1 MKKLVLSLSLVLAFS
16 SATAAFAAI
25 PQNIRIGTDPTYAPF
40 ESKNSQGELVGFDI
54 DLAKELC
61 KRINTQ
67 CTFVENPLDAL
78 IPSLKAKKIDA
89 IMSSL
94 SITEK
99 RQQEI
104 AFTDKLYAADS
115 RLVVAK
121 NSDIQPTVES
131 LKGKRVG
138 VLQGTTQE
146 TFGNEQLSQNRLS
159 GLIFEGYTTLIR
171 GVPDLVLM
179 LLIFYGLQ
187 IALNTVTEAMGVG
200 QIDIDPMV
208 AGIITLGFIYG
219 AYFTET
225 FRGAFMAVPKGHI
238 EAATAFGFT
247 RGQVF
252 RRIMFPSMM
261 RYALPGIGNNW
272 QVILKSTA
280 LVSLLGL
287 EDVVKATQLAGKS
300 TWEPFYFAIVCGVIY
315 LVFTT
320 VSNGVLL
327 FLERRYSVGVKRAD
341 L

>member
-146 TFGNEQLSQNRLS
+146 TFGNEHWAPKGIEIDSDLTAGRIDAAFQDEVAASEGFLKQPVGKDYKFGGPSVKDEKLFGVGTGM
-159 GLIFEGYTTLIR
+159 GLRKEDNELR
-171 GVPDLVLM
+171 E
-179 LLIFYGLQ
+179 
-187 IALNTVTEAMGVG
+187 ALNK
-200 QIDIDPMV
+200 
-208 AGIITLGFIYG
+208 
-219 AYFTET
+219 
-225 FRGAFMAVPKGHI
+225 AFAEM
-238 EAATAFGFT
+238 
-247 RGQVF
+247 
-252 RRIMFPSMM
+252 
-261 RYALPGIGNNW
+261 
-272 QVILKSTA
+272 
-280 LVSLLGL
+280 
-287 EDVVKATQLAGKS
+287 
-300 TWEPFYFAIVCGVIY
+300 
-315 LVFTT
+315 
-320 VSNGVLL
+320 
-327 FLERRYSVGVKRAD
+327 RAD
-341 L
+341 GTYEKLAKKYFDFDVYGG

>member
-138 VLQGTTQE
+138 VLQGTPKE
-146 TFGNEQLSQNRLS
+146 TFGNGHWAPKGIEIVSYQGQDNIYSDLTAGRIDAAFQDEVAASEGFLKQPVGKDYKFGGPSVKDEKLFGVGTGM
-159 GLIFEGYTTLIR
+159 GLRKEDNELR
-171 GVPDLVLM
+171 E
-179 LLIFYGLQ
+179 
-187 IALNTVTEAMGVG
+187 ALNK
-200 QIDIDPMV
+200 
-208 AGIITLGFIYG
+208 
-219 AYFTET
+219 
-225 FRGAFMAVPKGHI
+225 AFAEM
-238 EAATAFGFT
+238 
-247 RGQVF
+247 
-252 RRIMFPSMM
+252 
-261 RYALPGIGNNW
+261 
-272 QVILKSTA
+272 
-280 LVSLLGL
+280 
-287 EDVVKATQLAGKS
+287 
-300 TWEPFYFAIVCGVIY
+300 
-315 LVFTT
+315 
-320 VSNGVLL
+320 
-327 FLERRYSVGVKRAD
+327 RAD
-341 L
+341 GTYEKLAKKYFDFDVYGG

>member
-25 PQNIRIGTDPTYAPF
+25 PQKIRIGTDPTYAPF
-40 ESKNSQGELVGFDI
+40 ESKNAQGELVGFDI

-121 NSDIQPTVES
+121 DSAIQPTIES

-146 TFGNEQLSQNRLS
+146 TFGNEHW
-159 GLIFEGYTTLIR
+159 
-171 GVPDLVLM
+171 
-179 LLIFYGLQ
+179 
-187 IALNTVTEAMGVG
+187 A
-200 QIDIDPMV
+200 
-208 AGIITLGFIYG
+208 
-219 AYFTET
+219 
-225 FRGAFMAVPKGHI
+225 PKGI
-238 EAATAFGFT
+238 EIVSYQGQDNIYSDLTAGRIDAAFQDEVAASEGFLKQPAGKDYDFAGPSVKDKKYFGDGT
-247 RGQVF
+247 
-252 RRIMFPSMM
+252 
-261 RYALPGIGNNW
+261 GIGLRKDDTE
-272 QVILKSTA
+272 LKAAFDKA
-280 LVSLLGL
+280 LGELRKDGTYDKMAS
-287 EDVVKATQLAGKS
+287 K
-300 TWEPFYFAIVCGVIY
+300 YFNFNVYG
-315 LVFTT
+315 
-320 VSNGVLL
+320 
-327 FLERRYSVGVKRAD
+327 D
-341 L
+341 

>member
-25 PQNIRIGTDPTYAPF
+25 PQKIRIGTDPTYAPF
-40 ESKNSQGELVGFDI
+40 ESKNAQGELVGFDI

-121 NSDIQPTVES
+121 DSAIQPTIES

-146 TFGNEQLSQNRLS
+146 TFGNEHW
-159 GLIFEGYTTLIR
+159 
-171 GVPDLVLM
+171 
-179 LLIFYGLQ
+179 
-187 IALNTVTEAMGVG
+187 A
-200 QIDIDPMV
+200 
-208 AGIITLGFIYG
+208 
-219 AYFTET
+219 
-225 FRGAFMAVPKGHI
+225 PKGI
-238 EAATAFGFT
+238 EIVSYQGQDNIYSDLTAGRIDAAFQDEVAASEGFLKQPAGKDYDFAGPSVKDKKYFGDGT
-247 RGQVF
+247 
-252 RRIMFPSMM
+252 
-261 RYALPGIGNNW
+261 GIGLRKDDAE
-272 QVILKSTA
+272 LKAAFDKA
-280 LVSLLGL
+280 LGELRKDGTYDKMAS
-287 EDVVKATQLAGKS
+287 K
-300 TWEPFYFAIVCGVIY
+300 YFNFNVYG
-315 LVFTT
+315 
-320 VSNGVLL
+320 
-327 FLERRYSVGVKRAD
+327 D
-341 L
+341 

>member
-16 SATAAFAAI
+16 SVTTAFAAI
-25 PQNIRIGTDPTYAPF
+25 PKNLRIGTDPTYAPF
-40 ESKNSQGELVGFDI
+40 ESKNAQGQLIGFDI

-121 NSDIQPTVES
+121 GSTIQPTIES

-146 TFGNEQLSQNRLS
+146 TYGNEHW
-159 GLIFEGYTTLIR
+159 
-171 GVPDLVLM
+171 
-179 LLIFYGLQ
+179 
-187 IALNTVTEAMGVG
+187 A
-200 QIDIDPMV
+200 
-208 AGIITLGFIYG
+208 
-219 AYFTET
+219 
-225 FRGAFMAVPKGHI
+225 PKGI
-238 EAATAFGFT
+238 EIVSYQGQDSIYADLAAGRIDAAFQDEVAASEGFLKQPA
-247 RGQVF
+247 GKDYAF
-252 RRIMFPSMM
+252 AGPSVKDKK
-261 RYALPGIGNNW
+261 YFGDGTGIGLRKDDTE
-272 QVILKSTA
+272 LKAAFDKA
-280 LVSLLGL
+280 LG
-287 EDVVKATQLAGKS
+287 EMRKDGTYDKLAKK
-300 TWEPFYFAIVCGVIY
+300 YFDFNVYG
-315 LVFTT
+315 
-320 VSNGVLL
+320 
-327 FLERRYSVGVKRAD
+327 E
-341 L
+341 

>member
-131 LKGKRVG
+131 LKGKGGGIRSHRHSGQQRRAVESLKGKRVG

-146 TFGNEQLSQNRLS
+146 TFGNEHWAPKGIEIVSYQGQDNIYSDLTAGRIDAAFQDEVAASEGFLKQPVGKDYKFGGPSVKDEKLFGVGTGM
-159 GLIFEGYTTLIR
+159 GLRKEDNELR
-171 GVPDLVLM
+171 E
-179 LLIFYGLQ
+179 
-187 IALNTVTEAMGVG
+187 ALNK
-200 QIDIDPMV
+200 
-208 AGIITLGFIYG
+208 
-219 AYFTET
+219 
-225 FRGAFMAVPKGHI
+225 AFAEM
-238 EAATAFGFT
+238 
-247 RGQVF
+247 
-252 RRIMFPSMM
+252 
-261 RYALPGIGNNW
+261 
-272 QVILKSTA
+272 
-280 LVSLLGL
+280 
-287 EDVVKATQLAGKS
+287 
-300 TWEPFYFAIVCGVIY
+300 
-315 LVFTT
+315 
-320 VSNGVLL
+320 
-327 FLERRYSVGVKRAD
+327 RAD
-341 L
+341 GTYEKLAKKYFDFDVYGG